1 MRRTLLAVVAAA
13 CVASLTR
20 AAGYDESSLKPIGP
34 EQWDRSAAEHL
45 LRRAGF
51 GGSPEEVEKLAAM
64 GPQQAVAYLVDYQNI
79 PYDPPPPLIDEILR
93 TPPDRRGF
101 RELSPEERRKL
112 FQQRQAAERRSFAEV
127 RLWWIERMVESPRPL
142 EEKMTLFWHGH
153 FTSGFREVRRAVF
166 MYEQNQF
173 LRRRALDNFRE
184 LLVGISRDRAMLVYL
199 DGFRNRKKHPN
210 ENYARELMEL
220 FTLGV
225 GHYSE
230 KDVKEAA
237 RAFTGWSFDEH
248 GFVFRPREH
257 DDGVKRFLGRTGRFD
272 GDDIVDIILQQPAC
286 SRFLAR
292 KLLTFFVRP
301 DPPRRLVENL
311 AKEIR
316 RNKYEL
322 KPVMRTLLASQAFY
336 APVARG
342 SLVKSPVEL
351 VVGTAR
357 QLGVKI
363 TNLPEANRAM
373 IAMGQEL
380 LQPPNVKGWDGGT
393 KWINT
398 ATLFTRYNTVAGL
411 IYGTPG
417 ARRRN
422 ERRLRQAA
430 AKAGVDFNQMMMS
443 GQQAASRMLGS
454 DQPPYDPRPVLERY
468 GLRSPE
474 QIVDFYAEHLLAVP
488 LPADKRA
495 ELVKYL
501 RGDRQ
506 RFDPQARATLARI
519 RATIHLLCSTPEF
532 QLN

>member
-1 MRRTLLAVVAAA
+1 MRNALLVAASWLIA
-13 CVASLTR
+13 VASM
-20 AAGYDESSLKPIGP
+20 AAQFDESSLKPIRP
-34 EQWDRSAAEHL
+34 DQWDRAAAEHL

-51 GGSPEEVEKLAAM
+51 GGTPEQVEALAAM
-64 GPQQAVAYLVDYQNI
+64 TPEQAVASLVDYQNI
-79 PYDPPPPLIDEILR
+79 PYDPPPPLIDDILR
-93 TPPDRRGF
+93 EPPDRR
-101 RELSPEERRKL
+101 RLRDLPPEQRRKL
-112 FQQRQAAERRSFAEV
+112 FQQRQAAERRSFAEI

-225 GHYSE
+225 GHYTE
-230 KDVKEAA
+230 QDVIQAA
-237 RAFTGWSFDEH
+237 RAFTGFGFDDH

-257 DDGVKRFLGRTGRFD
+257 DDGVKRFLGHTGRFD
-272 GDDIVDIILQQPAC
+272 GDDIIDIILKQPAC

-301 DPPRRLVENL
+301 DPPKRLVENL

-316 RNKYEL
+316 RQKYEL
-322 KPVMRTLLASQAFY
+322 KPVMRTLFLSQAFY
-336 APVARG
+336 APAARG
-342 SLVKSPVEL
+342 SLIKSPVEL

-363 TNLPEANRAM
+363 SNLPEANRAM

-398 ATLFTRYNTVAGL
+398 ATLFTRYNTIAGL
-411 IYGTPG
+411 VYGTPG
-417 ARRRN
+417 AQRRN

-430 AKAGVDFNQMMMS
+430 AKAGVDFQQMM
-443 GQQAASRMLGS
+443 ASSNGATRMLGA

-468 GLRSPE
+468 ELRTAG

-488 LPADKRA
+488 LPEDKRA
-495 ELVKYL
+495 ELVTYL
-501 RGDRQ
+501 QGDAK
-506 RFDPQARATLARI
+506 RFDPTARATLDRV
-519 RATIHLLCSTPEF
+519 RTTIHLLCSTPEF